1 MDNTQKIC
9 EKAAELVNKN
19 GVAVIGID
27 GLGGAGKSTI
37 SEGVCACLEKSGIHT
52 ILLHIDDFITPR
64 KIRYDERFPQWQC
77 YYELQWRYD
86 YLRRVIDELR
96 QNGKVTAEL
105 YDKENDSYISAK
117 YCTDKRTVIIIE
129 GIFLQRKELDGVF
142 GLMVYMD
149 VPEEE
154 RLKRVLTRDTYIGDD
169 SEIRRKYEDRYF
181 PAERRYVQEYEPAQK
196 ADMVIKA

>member
-1 MDNTQKIC
+1 MQTTAAIKLDVASYLCPPTVYAKQNDKGTRFVEATLLDNGAPYTIENGTTARIRILKPDNTMIYNN
-9 EKAAELVNKN
+9 A
-19 GVAVIGID
+19 
-27 GLGGAGKSTI
+27 TI
-37 SEGVCACLEKSGIHT
+37 SS
-52 ILLHIDDFITPR
+52 
-64 KIRYDERFPQWQC
+64 
-77 YYELQWRYD
+77 
-86 YLRRVIDELR
+86 
-96 QNGKVTAEL
+96 GKVTAEL

-149 VPEEE
+149 VSEEE